1 MSQSSPS
8 VQTSL
13 RITRAF
19 GHARYAL
26 AANPVTLFAVLL
38 FMFVLGCAIFGPMLA
53 PYDPLQTNG
62 AMALKAP
69 SWQHWFGTDQ

>member
-8 VQTSL
+8 VQTGL
-13 RITRAF
+13 RITRAL

-26 AANPVTLFAVLL
+26 AANPVTLCAVLL

-53 PYDPLQTNG
+53 PYDQ
-62 AMALKAP
+62 
-69 SWQHWFGTDQ
+69 